1 MENKQT
7 NKQKVENL
15 YGDSRNSKLVEILPE
30 IFLRLSTLRGGF
42 LGSSVAKESACNAG
56 DRGSIPGSGR
66 FHGEG
71 NVLVFLPGE
80 SVRKRSLVG
89 YNP

>member
-30 IFLRLSTLRGGF
+30 NFLKLSTLRGGF
-42 LGSSVAKESACNAG
+42 LGSSVGKESACNAG
-56 DRGSIPGSGR
+56 DQGSIPGSGR